1 MSDSGGVE
9 ASVVTRSWV
18 ADFTEQSSMFR
29 EAVGTAEL
37 AAPVPSC
44 PGWTFAHLVLHVGRF
59 LQSASAYL
67 ISGSTVPL
75 RPLEPP
81 ATDDPLAFLD
91 EQLATAAKVLPAVPE
106 NRPVWTFSP
115 AAPDLAWV
123 WLRRIAHELTLRR
136 WDAQAALLTLVP
148 IDRSQAVD
156 GVDEVLGTILA
167 ARTAGDVPSRVSGTA
182 LVTCDDGPEAWTVAF
197 TPGEVPTI
205 TRGTADA
212 DAHLF
217 GSASALFFQLWGR
230 LELTG
235 EGDPTVLGALKA
247 G

>member
-1 MSDSGGVE
+1 MSDSGEVE
-9 ASVVTRSWV
+9 ASAVKMSWV
-18 ADFTEQSSMFR
+18 TVFTEQSGMFR

-37 AAPVPSC
+37 ATPVPSC
-44 PGWTFAHLVLHVGRF
+44 PGWTFAQLILHVGRF
-59 LQSASAYL
+59 LQSATAYL
-67 ISGSTVPL
+67 TSGSTIPL

-81 ATDDPLAFLD
+81 STEDPLAFLD
-91 EQLATAAKVLPAVPE
+91 EQLAAAARILPAVPD

-148 IDRSQAVD
+148 TDRDQAAD

-167 ARTAGDVPSRVSGTA
+167 ARTTGDVPSRVSGTA
-182 LVTCDDGPEAWTVAF
+182 LVCCDDGPETWLVRFA
-197 TPGEVPTI
+197 PGEVPTI
-205 TRGTADA
+205 TRDA
-212 DAHLF
+212 AAPDARLSGPAASLF
-217 GSASALFFQLWGR
+217 YQLWGR

-235 EGDPTVLGALKA
+235 EGDPAVLGALKA